1 MNVEP
6 FALALARPLGTARGE
21 LTEREGFVVRLS
33 VDGTTG
39 IGEATPLPGWTEPLA
54 ECEAA
59 LSRAADA
66 VADGADPSTLLG
78 SGDAASSSTGDS
90 GVLWADPLA
99 GAPAARHAV
108 ASAVPDARARAA
120 DEPLSRQLSREVS
133 ADLPAAAPPIV
144 ESVPVNAT
152 VGDGAPVETAEA
164 VAAAVER
171 GFETVKLKVGARP
184 VPADVE
190 RVAAV
195 RERSPDVTLRADANG
210 AWTPDEATRALEAL
224 AEYDV
229 AYVEQPLPADST
241 GEDGT
246 RADSTGEDG
255 TRRDLRAHAALR
267 GRGVG
272 VALDESLA
280 VGANPVAAALDADAA
295 DVLVLK
301 PMALGG
307 PDRALAAAHAARAA
321 GVEPVVTTTID
332 GALARATA
340 VHVAAAIRDVP
351 ACGLATADRL
361 ERDLL
366 DADPAPVTDGRVAV
380 PDGPGVA
387 GTTRWHGT

>member
-6 FALALARPLGTARGE
+6 FALALAGPLGTARGE

-33 VDGTTG
+33 VGGTTG

-59 LSRAADA
+59 LSRTADA
-66 VADGADPSTLLG
+66 VTDGADPSTLLG

-90 GVLWADPLA
+90 GVLGADPLA

-108 ASAVPDARARAA
+108 ASAVTDARARAA
-120 DEPLSRQLSREVS
+120 DEPLSRRLSRETS
-133 ADLPAAAPPIV
+133 ADPPAAAPPIV

-184 VPADVE
+184 VPADIE

-210 AWTPDEATRALEAL
+210 AWAPDEATRALEAL

-246 RADSTGEDG
+246 R
-255 TRRDLRAHAALR
+255 RDMRAHAALR

-272 VALDESLA
+272 IALDESLT

-340 VHVAAAIRDVP
+340 VHVAAAIREVP

-387 GTTRWHGT
+387 GTIRWHGT